1 MKAGTWTV
9 WLLRLGFGVLLL
21 AAALPKIA
29 QPLLFAEAVA
39 NYRVLGEPLS
49 RWAAVWVPWLELLAG
64 LSLISGLW
72 LEAGVTVNAG
82 LMTAFLVLVVQARLR
97 GLDIGCGCF
106 DVQGED
112 PITWL
117 KIMENLAFAAGS
129 LLLARLCFRPSG
141 SGFPNVNTDHQ

>member
-9 WLLRLGFGVLLL
+9 RLLRLGFGVLLL
-21 AAALPKIA
+21 AAAIPKIG

-49 RWAAVWVPWLELLAG
+49 RWTAVWVPWLELLAG

-72 LEAGVTVNAG
+72 LEGGVLINAG

-97 GLDIGCGCF
+97 GLDIACGCF

-117 KIMENLAFAAGS
+117 KIMENLIFAAGS
-129 LLLARLCFRPSG
+129 LLLARLCFRQPGPS
-141 SGFPNVNTDHQ
+141 NWRDRK